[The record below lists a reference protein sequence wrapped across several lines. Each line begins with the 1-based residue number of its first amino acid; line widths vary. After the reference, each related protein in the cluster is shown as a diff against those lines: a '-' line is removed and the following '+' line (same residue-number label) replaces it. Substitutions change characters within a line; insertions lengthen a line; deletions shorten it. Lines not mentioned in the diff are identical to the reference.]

1 MVHRYGH
8 YVKQKTDDECYCCQE
23 HKLLTELMD
32 YIQCINDK
40 NEFEQYVACM
50 PSLEMTFIDA
60 ITKKHVR
67 GPAPPQQQ
75 TVG

>member
-1 MVHRYGH
+1 
-8 YVKQKTDDECYCCQE
+8 
-23 HKLLTELMD
+23 MD

-60 ITKKHVR
+60 ITKKNVR